1 VNRDRLK
8 LELTVGTAR
17 GLAKSG
23 PTDPIEHYTQPLVGW
38 LYRERINMGLR
49 LLSARRFRRV
59 LEVGYGAGALLVT
72 LASHADELHGI
83 DSNADPAPLRR
94 LLGARELSV
103 RLAKGSVCELPYESG
118 AFNLVCCFSVF
129 EHLSGFERGLS
140 EVARVLAPGGLFLL
154 GMPSVNRIM
163 RLGFLMLGERRIEDE
178 HVTTPGDVAA
188 AFASAGLR
196 VVRSRRLAWPVP
208 PLSLYHTWLLER
220 SFG

>member
-1 VNRDRLK
+1 MSRDRLK

-23 PTDPIEHYTQPLVGW
+23 RTDPIEHYARPLVGW

-49 LLSARRFRRV
+49 LLPARRFGRV

-72 LASHADELHGI
+72 LAPYADELYGI
-83 DSNADPAPLRR
+83 DSTADPALVRR

-103 RLAKGSVCELPYESG
+103 GLAKGSVCELPYESG
-118 AFNLVCCFSVF
+118 TFDLVCCFSVF
-129 EHLSGFERGLS
+129 EHLAEFERGLS

-163 RLGFLMLGERRIEDE
+163 RLGFLMLGERGIEEE

-196 VVRSRRLAWPVP
+196 IVRSRRLVLPIP
-208 PLSLYHTWLLER
+208 PLSLYHTWLLGR
-220 SFG
+220 A